1 MSEIEEKSREEILW
15 ERARENDGVA
25 RAESYHELSKIEYDR
40 ENYRDALSMCLVAKE
55 LYEGDQ
61 TLSHVRERI
70 DIYEGLSS
78 IYECLD
84 DCEAAE
90 KALVDAVELARHE
103 ESELLGELLRT
114 LGRLRFSHNKWQES
128 IEAHTEA
135 MMLPLQ
141 EDDTRSRGVD
151 YLNLGMAYHRND
163 DFADAVRMELQAMQI
178 FEDEQAHPEWIV
190 NTHAEL
196 SASYLGLEDADSTIF
211 HAQKALD
218 WFEMEDNYQKIWV
231 LKYYIG
237 VAYRIKGELDVAL
250 DWLRDARDVAKE
262 HSKNYQAFGVDVDK
276 EAGEIFIMQGKVEKG
291 QELIRRSESVR
302 ELLKRKSEKEAE
314 DGKHS

>member
-1 MSEIEEKSREEILW
+1 M
-15 ERARENDGVA
+15 
-25 RAESYHELSKIEYDR
+25 
-40 ENYRDALSMCLVAKE
+40 
-55 LYEGDQ
+55 
-61 TLSHVRERI
+61 
-70 DIYEGLSS
+70 
-78 IYECLD
+78 
-84 DCEAAE
+84 
-90 KALVDAVELARHE
+90 
-103 ESELLGELLRT
+103 
-114 LGRLRFSHNKWQES
+114 
-128 IEAHTEA
+128 
-135 MMLPLQ
+135 
-141 EDDTRSRGVD
+141 
-151 YLNLGMAYHRND
+151 
-163 DFADAVRMELQAMQI
+163 
-178 FEDEQAHPEWIV
+178 
-190 NTHAEL
+190 
-196 SASYLGLEDADSTIF
+196 GLEDADSTIF

-237 VAYRIKGELDVAL
+237 VAYRIKGELEVGL